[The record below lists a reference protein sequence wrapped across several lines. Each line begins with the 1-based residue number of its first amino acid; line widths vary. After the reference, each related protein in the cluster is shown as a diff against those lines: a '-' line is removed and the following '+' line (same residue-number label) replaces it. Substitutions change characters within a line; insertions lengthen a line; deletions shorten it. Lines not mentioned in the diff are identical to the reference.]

1 MVFILEVA
9 LDGINR
15 SETPKSFE
23 LARLEDLRRRDEDS
37 VVLLLLL
44 ITLLLLETLLLLKLV
59 LLLLLPKGDRGGG
72 VAGKKNRPG
81 GSLRMVSIGR
91 MGVGRKT
98 MGVSVS
104 RSILE
109 VLGLVVDEEVGDLA
123 VGVWKYKEEVANL
136 LAYCRSNRDLIG
148 EGFGA
153 RKEAEED
160 FVVDD
165 VVDTKEFGV
174 ENPCGKSPW

>member
-1 MVFILEVA
+1 MVFMLEVA

-23 LARLEDLRRRDEDS
+23 LARLEDLRRRDDDS

-44 ITLLLLETLLLLKLV
+44 LIKLPLLEMLLLLKV
-59 LLLLLPKGDRGGG
+59 ALLLLPKGDRGGG
-72 VAGKKNRPG
+72 VDGKKNRPG
-81 GSLRMVSIGR
+81 VSLRMVSIGIT
-91 MGVGRKT
+91 GVGQKT
-98 MGVSVS
+98 LDVSVP
-104 RSILE
+104 RSISAF
-109 VLGLVVDEEVGDLA
+109 LGLVDKEVGDLA
-123 VGVWKYKEEVANL
+123 VGAWKYKEEVANL

-160 FVVDD
+160 CVVDD

-174 ENPCGKSPW
+174 ECPRGKSPW